1 MERKYFKHGNH
12 TPDND
17 KDGYMYN
24 FNTSGSYN
32 FNSHLHS
39 CYEFLHIIHGHLL
52 YTVEGSEYIL
62 DDGDFIMTNPSELH
76 SFSFPD
82 EGDYQ
87 REFLHIYPGF
97 LEKYPELLEAL
108 NSRKAGYFNRFPKSV
123 VEKYEIDKIFN
134 GIEKWC
140 AEPQE
145 ETDFMVLTYTLQLIA
160 AIHRCMRIEAPE
172 RQKII
177 VNKKNNAICDYIDH
191 HYKENISIASI
202 ARSLFISPSY
212 MSRMFSSEMGMTIKA
227 YLSMRRVRSA
237 KNLIMQGQSITNA
250 YIESGFRDYSTFY
263 RTFVKY
269 AGMSP
274 DEFKKSQTGQ
284 SSE

>member
-1 MERKYFKHGNH
+1 MEMKRIVHGNH

-17 KDGYMYN
+17 KDGYIYN
-24 FNTSGSYN
+24 FNTSESHD

-62 DDGDFIMTNPSELH
+62 DDGDFIMTNPGELH
-76 SFSFPD
+76 SFNFPD

-123 VEKYEIDKIFN
+123 VEKYEIDRIFN

-160 AIHRCMRIEAPE
+160 AIHRCMRIEAPK

-177 VNKKNNAICDYIDH
+177 VN
-191 HYKENISIASI
+191 
-202 ARSLFISPSY
+202 
-212 MSRMFSSEMGMTIKA
+212 
-227 YLSMRRVRSA
+227 
-237 KNLIMQGQSITNA
+237 
-250 YIESGFRDYSTFY
+250 
-263 RTFVKY
+263 
-269 AGMSP
+269 
-274 DEFKKSQTGQ
+274 
-284 SSE
+284 